1 MRLGRVPHVGASVP
15 KEMGRPVPKEMGGP
29 VFLYLDVFT
38 KPEAL

>member
-1 MRLGRVPHVGASVP
+1 MRLGRVPHVGAS
-15 KEMGRPVPKEMGGP
+15 VPKEMGGP